1 MQPKMEQPVKS
12 VQQQQQ
18 PSGQNQPKPR
28 PLPRGSSIEKPPSPK
43 NRQTSLANTSVN
55 KPQTTQQVSQPRK
68 QLPPLPQQQQPTS
81 R

>member
-1 MQPKMEQPVKS
+1 METVKS
-12 VQQQQQ
+12 VQQQ
-18 PSGQNQPKPR
+18 PSTGQNQPKPR

-43 NRQTSLANTSVN
+43 NRQINVPQSVN

-68 QLPPLPQQQQPTS
+68 QLPPLPQQQAP